1 MIAQLTGT
9 VTHVGA
15 SALILDVAGV
25 GYRIL
30 STPASLGEL
39 RSGVA
44 VTVHTHLV
52 VREDSMTLF
61 GFLSA
66 GERDTFEQLQ
76 SVQGV
81 GAKLALAMLAV
92 HSPEALAS
100 AVAAGDQKALT
111 KVPGIGPKVAS
122 RLLLELGG
130 KLVLPEASGSGGAP
144 VAVNDARGEV
154 VEALVGLGYAAKQA
168 QAAVDAVAP
177 EEIGAAEAGVTLRAA
192 LKHLGG
198 TRG

>member
-1 MIAQLTGT
+1 MIAQLRGT
-9 VTHVGA
+9 VAHAGA
-15 SALILDVAGV
+15 TALVLDVAGV
-25 GYRIL
+25 GYRVL
-30 STPASLGEL
+30 ATPATLAEL
-39 RSGVA
+39 RAGLDA
-44 VTVHTHLV
+44 TLHTHMV

-92 HSPEALAS
+92 HSPEALAA

-111 KVPGIGPKVAS
+111 KVPGIGPKVAA

-130 KLVLPEASGSGGAP
+130 KLVLPDDAPGAP
-144 VAVNDARGEV
+144 AADARGEV
-154 VEALVGLGYAAKQA
+154 VEALVGLGYPAKQA

-177 EEIGAAEAGVTLRAA
+177 DPLAASETGTALRSA

>member
-9 VTHVGA
+9 VAHVGA
-15 SALILDVAGV
+15 SAVILDVAGV

-30 STPASLGEL
+30 ATPASLGEL
-39 RSGVA
+39 HAGRD
-44 VTVHTHLV
+44 VTVHTHMV

-130 KLVLPEASGSGGAP
+130 KLVLPEAGASAGAP
-144 VAVNDARGEV
+144 ATAADARGEV
-154 VEALVGLGYAAKQA
+154 VEALVGLGYAARQA

-177 EEIGAAEAGVTLRAA
+177 DEVAAAEAGSTLRAA

>member
-1 MIAQLTGT
+1 MIAQLRGS
-9 VTHVGA
+9 VAHAGA
-15 SALILDVAGV
+15 TALILDVAGV
-25 GYRIL
+25 GYRVL
-30 STPASLGEL
+30 ATPAALAEL
-39 RSGVA
+39 RVGQDA
-44 VTVHTHLV
+44 TLHTHMV

-61 GFLSA
+61 GFLTA

-92 HSPEALAS
+92 HSPEALAG

-130 KLVLPEASGSGGAP
+130 KLVLPEDAPGAP
-144 VAVNDARGEV
+144 AADARGEV
-154 VEALVGLGYAAKQA
+154 VEALVGLGYPAKQA
-168 QAAVDAVAP
+168 QAAVDAVA
-177 EEIGAAEAGVTLRAA
+177 EEPVAPGDTGATLRAA

>member
-9 VTHVGA
+9 VAQVGA
-15 SALILDVAGV
+15 AAVILDVQGV
-25 GYRIL
+25 GYRVL
-30 STPASLGEL
+30 STPSTCALL
-39 RSGVA
+39 RAGA
-44 VTVHTHLV
+44 HATLHTHLV
-52 VREDSMTLF
+52 VREDSMTVF
-61 GFLSA
+61 GFLSSS
-66 GERDTFEQLQ
+66 ERDTFEQLQ

-92 HSPEALAS
+92 HAPEALAA
-100 AVAAGDQKALT
+100 AVAAGDRRALE
-111 KVPGIGPKVAS
+111 KVPGIGPKVAA

-130 KLVLPEASGSGGAP
+130 KLSLPGEDAAVAS
-144 VAVNDARGEV
+144 DARDEV
-154 VEALVGLGYAAKQA
+154 IEALVGLGWALKQA

-177 EEIGAAEAGVTLRAA
+177 EPVEPAHTGAALRAA

>member
-1 MIAQLTGT
+1 MIAQLRGS
-9 VTHVGA
+9 VAHAGA
-15 SALILDVAGV
+15 TALVLDVAGV
-25 GYRIL
+25 GYRVL
-30 STPASLGEL
+30 ATPAALAEL
-39 RSGVA
+39 RTGQDA
-44 VTVHTHLV
+44 TLHTHMV

-61 GFLSA
+61 GFLTA

-92 HSPEALAS
+92 HSPEALAA

-130 KLVLPEASGSGGAP
+130 KLVLPEDAPGAP
-144 VAVNDARGEV
+144 AADARGEV
-154 VEALVGLGYAAKQA
+154 VEALVGLGYPLKTA
-168 QAAVDAVAP
+168 QAAVDAVA
-177 EEIGAAEAGVTLRAA
+177 EEPIAAGETGSTLRAA

>member
-1 MIAQLTGT
+1 MIAQLTGR
-9 VTHVGA
+9 VAHVGA
-15 SALILDVAGV
+15 SAVILDVAGV

-39 RSGVA
+39 HAGRDA
-44 VTVHTHLV
+44 TVHTHLV
-52 VREDSMTLF
+52 VREDSLTLF
-61 GFLSA
+61 GFLTA

-92 HSPEALAS
+92 HSPEALGS
-100 AVAAGDQKALT
+100 AVATGDQKALT
-111 KVPGIGPKVAS
+111 KVPGIGPKVAA

-130 KLVLPEASGSGGAP
+130 KLVLPDAPGAP
-144 VAVNDARGEV
+144 ALRADARDEV
-154 VEALVGLGYAAKQA
+154 VEALVGLGYPVRQA
-168 QAAVDAVAP
+168 QAAVEAVATDD
-177 EEIGAAEAGVTLRAA
+177 AAAHDAGVVLRSA
-192 LKHLGG
+192 LKRLGG

>member
-1 MIAQLTGT
+1 MIAQLRGT
-9 VTHVGA
+9 VAHAGA
-15 SALILDVAGV
+15 TALVLDVAGV
-25 GYRIL
+25 GYRVL
-30 STPASLGEL
+30 ATPAALAEL
-39 RSGVA
+39 RTGLDA
-44 VTVHTHLV
+44 TLHTHMV

-61 GFLSA
+61 GFLTA

-92 HSPEALAS
+92 HSPEALAG

-130 KLVLPEASGSGGAP
+130 KLVLPDDAPGAP
-144 VAVNDARGEV
+144 AADARGEV
-154 VEALVGLGYAAKQA
+154 VEALVGLGYPAKQA
-168 QAAVDAVAP
+168 QAAVDAVA
-177 EEIGAAEAGVTLRAA
+177 AEAVTASETGATLRAA

>member
-1 MIAQLTGT
+1 MIAQLSGS
-9 VTHVGA
+9 VAHIAA
-15 SALILDVAGV
+15 SALVLDVAGV
-25 GYRIL
+25 GYRVL
-30 STPASLGEL
+30 STPATLAEL
-39 RSGVA
+39 HLRQEC
-44 VTVHTHLV
+44 TLHTTLV

-61 GFLSA
+61 GFLTA

-92 HSPEALAS
+92 HSPEALAG
-100 AVAAGDQKALT
+100 AVAAGDRKALE
-111 KVPGIGPKVAS
+111 KVPGIGPKVAA

-130 KLVLPEASGSGGAP
+130 KLSLPGEDLAAP
-144 VAVNDARGEV
+144 ADARGEV

-168 QAAVDAVAP
+168 EAAVDAVAEAP
-177 EEIGAAEAGVTLRAA
+177 VAAADMGATLRAA
-192 LKHLGG
+192 LKRLGG

>member
-9 VTHVGA
+9 VAQVGA
-15 SALILDVAGV
+15 SAVILDVAGV

-30 STPASLGEL
+30 ATPASLGEL
-39 RSGVA
+39 HAGRD
-44 VTVHTHLV
+44 VTIHTQMV

-130 KLVLPEASGSGGAP
+130 KLVLPEAGGAGAP
-144 VAVNDARGEV
+144 AAANDARAEV

-177 EEIGAAEAGVTLRAA
+177 DEVAAADAGSALRAA

>member
-1 MIAQLTGT
+1 MIAQLSGT
-9 VTHVGA
+9 VAHVGA
-15 SALILDVAGV
+15 SAVILDVAGV

-39 RSGVA
+39 HAGRAA
-44 VTVHTHLV
+44 VVHTHLV

-92 HSPEALAS
+92 HSPDALAA

-130 KLVLPEASGSGGAP
+130 KLVLPEDAAAGTGASTSA
-144 VAVNDARGEV
+144 DARDEV
-154 VEALVGLGYAAKQA
+154 VAALVGLGYAAKQA
-168 QAAVDAVAP
+168 QAAVEAVAAEP
-177 EEIGAAEAGVTLRAA
+177 IGAAETGAVLRGA

>member
-1 MIAQLTGT
+1 MIAQLSGT
-9 VTHVGA
+9 VAHAGA
-15 SALILDVAGV
+15 ASLVLDVQGV

-30 STPASLGEL
+30 STPATLGEL
-39 RSGVA
+39 RVGSTA
-44 VTVHTHLV
+44 TLHTQLV

-76 SVQGV
+76 GVQGV

-92 HSPEALAS
+92 HSPEALAG

-111 KVPGIGPKVAS
+111 KVPGIGPKVAA

-130 KLVLPEASGSGGAP
+130 RLVLPEDAPGAP
-144 VAVNDARGEV
+144 APDARGEV
-154 VEALVGLGYAAKQA
+154 VDALVGLGYAAKQA
-168 QAAVDAVAP
+168 QAAVDAVA
-177 EEIGAAEAGVTLRAA
+177 EEPVTAAQTGATLRAA

>member
-1 MIAQLTGT
+1 MIAQLTGS
-9 VTHVGA
+9 VAHVGA
-15 SALILDVAGV
+15 AALVVDVAGV
-25 GYRIL
+25 GYRVL
-30 STPASLGEL
+30 STPAALAEL
-39 RSGVA
+39 RVGQA
-44 VTVHTHLV
+44 ATLHTQMV

-61 GFLSA
+61 GFLTA

-76 SVQGV
+76 NVQGV

-92 HSPEALAS
+92 HSPEALAG

-111 KVPGIGPKVAS
+111 KVPGIGPKVAA

-130 KLVLPEASGSGGAP
+130 KLVLPEDDAAVAP
-144 VAVNDARGEV
+144 DARGEV
-154 VEALVGLGYAAKQA
+154 VEALVGLGYPAKQA
-168 QAAVDAVAP
+168 TAAVDAVA
-177 EEIGAAEAGVTLRAA
+177 EETVAPGETAATLRAA

>member
-9 VTHVGA
+9 VAHAGA
-15 SALILDVAGV
+15 TSLVLDVQGV
-25 GYRIL
+25 GYRVL
-30 STPASLGEL
+30 STPATLGEL
-39 RSGVA
+39 RAGLDA
-44 VTVHTHLV
+44 TLHTQLV

-61 GFLSA
+61 GFLTS

-76 SVQGV
+76 GVQGV

-92 HSPEALAS
+92 HSPEALAH

-111 KVPGIGPKVAS
+111 KVPGIGPKVAA

-130 KLVLPEASGSGGAP
+130 RLVLPEDAPGAP
-144 VAVNDARGEV
+144 AADSRGEV
-154 VEALVGLGYAAKQA
+154 VEALVGLGYPAKNA

-177 EEIGAAEAGVTLRAA
+177 DPIEPSATAATLRAA

>member
-1 MIAQLTGT
+1 MIAQLSGT
-9 VTHVGA
+9 VAHVGA
-15 SALILDVAGV
+15 SAVVLDVQGV
-25 GYRIL
+25 GYRVL
-30 STPASLGEL
+30 ATPATLGEL
-39 RSGVA
+39 RTGLA
-44 VTVHTHLV
+44 TVLHTQLV

-66 GERDTFEQLQ
+66 SERDTFEQLQ
-76 SVQGV
+76 GVQGV

-92 HSPEALAS
+92 HSPDALAT

-130 KLVLPEASGSGGAP
+130 KLVLPEQAAAQP
-144 VAVNDARGEV
+144 VDARGEV

-168 QAAVDAVAP
+168 QAAVDSVASDAIAP
-177 EEIGAAEAGVTLRAA
+177 GETAVTLRAA

>member
-1 MIAQLTGT
+1 MIAQLSGT
-9 VTHVGA
+9 VAHAGA
-15 SALILDVAGV
+15 ASLVLDVQGV
-25 GYRIL
+25 GYRVL
-30 STPASLGEL
+30 STPATLGEL
-39 RSGVA
+39 RTGQDA
-44 VTVHTHLV
+44 TLHTQLV

-61 GFLSA
+61 GFLTS

-76 SVQGV
+76 NVQGV

-92 HSPEALAS
+92 HSPEALAG

-111 KVPGIGPKVAS
+111 KVPGIGPKVAA

-130 KLVLPEASGSGGAP
+130 RLVLPDDAPGAP
-144 VAVNDARGEV
+144 AADARGEV
-154 VEALVGLGYAAKQA
+154 VEALVGLGYPLKSA
-168 QAAVDAVAP
+168 QAAVDAVAQDP
-177 EEIGAAEAGVTLRAA
+177 VAPGETAATLRSA

>member
-1 MIAQLTGT
+1 MIALLRGT
-9 VTHVGA
+9 VAHAGA
-15 SALILDVAGV
+15 TALVLDVAGV
-25 GYRIL
+25 GYRVL
-30 STPASLGEL
+30 ATPAALAEL
-39 RSGVA
+39 RTGQEA
-44 VTVHTHLV
+44 TLHTHMV

-61 GFLSA
+61 GFLTA

-92 HSPEALAS
+92 HSPEALAG

-111 KVPGIGPKVAS
+111 RVPGIGPKVAS

-130 KLVLPEASGSGGAP
+130 KLVLPDDAPGAP
-144 VAVNDARGEV
+144 AADARGEV
-154 VEALVGLGYAAKQA
+154 VEALVGLGYPLKTA

-177 EEIGAAEAGVTLRAA
+177 DAVEATATGTTLRAA

>member
-9 VTHVGA
+9 VAHVGA
-15 SALILDVAGV
+15 SAVVLDVAGV

-39 RSGVA
+39 RTGLG

-92 HSPEALAS
+92 HSPEALAA

-130 KLVLPEASGSGGAP
+130 KLVLPEASGGAGVP
-144 VAVNDARGEV
+144 AALNDARVEV

-177 EEIGAAEAGVTLRAA
+177 EEITAAEAGATLRAA

>member
-1 MIAQLTGT
+1 MIAQLSGS
-9 VTHVGA
+9 VAHVGA
-15 SALILDVAGV
+15 SALVLDVAGV
-25 GYRIL
+25 GYRVL
-30 STPASLGEL
+30 ATPATLGEL
-39 RSGVA
+39 RGGQSA
-44 VTVHTHLV
+44 TLHTHLV

-61 GFLSA
+61 GFLTA

-92 HSPEALAS
+92 HSPEALAQ

-130 KLVLPEASGSGGAP
+130 KLVLAEDSPGVPAG
-144 VAVNDARGEV
+144 DARAEV
-154 VEALVGLGYAAKQA
+154 VEALVGLGYPVKQA
-168 QAAVDAVAP
+168 QAAVDAVAEQP
-177 EEIGAAEAGVTLRAA
+177 VSQAETGAVLRAA